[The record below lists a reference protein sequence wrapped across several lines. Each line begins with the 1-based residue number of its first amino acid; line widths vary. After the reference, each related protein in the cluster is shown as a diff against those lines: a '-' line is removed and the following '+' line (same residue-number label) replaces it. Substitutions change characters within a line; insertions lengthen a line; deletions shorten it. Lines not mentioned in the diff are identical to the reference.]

1 MAMRAGPGS
10 NRLSFQF
17 LGDFRMQSPA
27 ATPDLQ
33 ISGRTRELFAFLV
46 LNANKTIRRATLPGL
61 IWTDRDERR
70 SRANLNTALW
80 RINRILKLIG
90 MDDIHLLVSADQLK
104 MVVAPSVFIDVLA
117 VEAAVKEAVQST
129 KSKAPL
135 PLAARDTLIDVLS
148 RDGEFLEGLS
158 SEWVLIERERV
169 FNLQIR
175 GLTLLMQDFAARGQI
190 EEALE
195 YGRCILRMDPMREC
209 IHRLVMW
216 LHVLNGHQANAIRQY
231 LECTRI
237 LEHELRVSPMAE
249 TRALYDYIV
258 CHNHAAAAVTESP
271 GAGGPAPVRGDRN
284 GADPA
289 IDGYDEE
296 LTRLR
301 SLISKLNSHRQSVFS
316 ALAETSTV

>member
-1 MAMRAGPGS
+1 MRTGPSS
-10 NRLSFQF
+10 NRLAFQF

-90 MDDIHLLVSADQLK
+90 IDDIGLHVSADQLK

-117 VEAAVKEAVQST
+117 VEAAVKEAVQSC

-135 PLAARDTLIDVLS
+135 PLANRETLIDVLS
-148 RDGEFLEGLS
+148 DDGEFLEGLS
-158 SEWVLIERERV
+158 SEWVLIERERL

-231 LECTRI
+231 MECTRI

-258 CHNHAAAAVTESP
+258 CHNHAAATVTEASSV
-271 GAGGPAPVRGDRN
+271 GGPAPLRGDRI
-284 GADPA
+284 GSDPG
-289 IDGYDEE
+289 IDDYDEE
-296 LTRLR
+296 LTKLR

-316 ALAETSTV
+316 ALAETSAI

>member
-1 MAMRAGPGS
+1 MRTGPSS
-10 NRLSFQF
+10 NRLAFQF

-80 RINRILKLIG
+80 RINRILKPIG
-90 MDDIHLLVSADQLK
+90 IDDIGLHVSADQLK

-117 VEAAVKEAVQST
+117 VEAAVKEAVQSC

-135 PLAARDTLIDVLS
+135 PLASRETLIDVLS
-148 RDGEFLEGLS
+148 DDGEFLEGLS

-195 YGRCILRMDPMREC
+195 YGRRILRMDPMREC

-231 LECTRI
+231 MECTRI

-258 CHNHAAAAVTESP
+258 CHNHAAATATELSSV
-271 GAGGPAPVRGDRN
+271 GGPAPFRGDRI
-284 GADPA
+284 GSDPA
-289 IDGYDEE
+289 IDDYDEE
-296 LTRLR
+296 LTKLR

-316 ALAETSTV
+316 ALAETSTM